1 MLRARAFWT
10 IAPGVGE
17 LREESIAPPA
27 PGQLLVETLYSGVS
41 RGTESLVFA
50 GRVPPSEHQ
59 RMRAPHQA
67 GELPF
72 PVKYGYLNVGRVVDG
87 PAALVGR
94 AVFCLYPH
102 QTRYVVDAGAVTP
115 LPDGVPAARAV
126 LAGNC
131 ETAVNALWDAGLR
144 VGDRVA
150 VVGGGVVGC
159 LVAYL
164 AARVVGCQVELVDV
178 APARAAVAAALGVG
192 FASPDGARPEAD
204 VVFHASG
211 APEGLRTALAL
222 AGQEATIVELSWYGD
237 RPVELPLGGPFHAR
251 RLTLRSSQVG
261 GIPAPQRARWDYARR
276 LTLALSLLRDPTLD
290 VLIDGESPFAEL
302 PRVLPRLAASPG
314 AALCHRITYSVEH
327 EQEPRA

>member
-10 IAPGVGE
+10 IGPGVGE
-17 LREESIAPPA
+17 LREETIPPPA
-27 PGQLLVETLYSGVS
+27 AGQVLVETLFSGVS
-41 RGTESLVFA
+41 RGTESLVFL

-67 GELPF
+67 GDFPF
-72 PVKYGYLNVGRVVDG
+72 PVKYGYLSVGRVVDG

-94 AVFCLYPH
+94 AVFCLHPH
-102 QTRYVVDAGAVTP
+102 QTRYVVEATAVTP
-115 LPDGVPAARAV
+115 LPDDLPPARAI
-126 LAGNC
+126 LGGNC

-144 VGDRVA
+144 VGDRVS
-150 VVGGGVVGC
+150 VIGGGVIGC

-164 AARVVGCQVELVDV
+164 AARVIGCEVELVDI
-178 APARAAVAAALGVG
+178 APARARTAAALGVA
-192 FASPDGARPEAD
+192 FAPPEAARPEAD

-237 RPVELPLGGPFHAR
+237 RAVELPLGQAFHAR

-261 GIPAPQRARWDYARR
+261 GIAAPQRARWTSTRR
-276 LTLALSLLRDPTLD
+276 LALALSLLSDPALD
-290 VLIDGESPFAEL
+290 ALIDGESPFADL

-314 AALCHRITYSVEH
+314 GALCHRITYSDEK
-327 EQEPRA
+327 EPRP